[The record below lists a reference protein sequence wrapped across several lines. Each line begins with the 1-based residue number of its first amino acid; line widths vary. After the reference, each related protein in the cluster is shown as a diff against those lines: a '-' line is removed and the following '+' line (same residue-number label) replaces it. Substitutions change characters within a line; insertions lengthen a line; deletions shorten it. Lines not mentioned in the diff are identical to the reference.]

1 MVSPISGKQQV
12 RFLKRFFTG
21 KTLFALVFV
30 CTAALGVLFAA
41 YLLIRQDRVELI
53 TQFQSERLK
62 QVNEARRLLVDDLES
77 IDRDLEELSRLLT
90 EGEGADHEAEVRASL
105 TFIDQYKE
113 VALYD

>member
-1 MVSPISGKQQV
+1 MVSPIGRKPQV
-12 RFLKRFFTG
+12 RFLNRFFTA
-21 KTLFALVFV
+21 KTLLALAIV
-30 CTAALGVLFAA
+30 CVAALGVLVAA
-41 YLLIRQDRVELI
+41 YLLIRQDRVELV

-62 QVNEARRLLVDDLES
+62 QVLEARRLLLDDLES